1 MMLQAGTNPIID
13 IQIVDDSGVP
23 VTGLMAASFPAI
35 SYVIGGANAAVPV
48 TLSDL
53 ALVTTAYSSGGVKE
67 RTGGFYRFDLPAA
80 AVASASTQVRLIGEV
95 SGKRLL
101 CPTIDVIAAPA
112 THADAVSIAGGIA
125 ALGSPMQASSYVA
138 PTTPPTVVQ
147 IRQEMDANS
156 TKLANCDVLTSTRL
170 AASGYTVPPTVA
182 AIQAGMATH
191 ADITALGSP
200 LQASSYVAPTTP
212 PTVVQIRQEMDAN
225 STKLANCDVLTST
238 RLAASGYT
246 VPPTVAAIQAGMAT
260 HADITALG
268 SPMQASSYV
277 APTTPPTVV
286 QIRQEMDANSTKL
299 ANCDVLTSTRLAAS
313 GYTVPPTVAAIQAGM
328 ATHADITA
336 LGSPM
341 QASSY
346 TTPPSAASIAMTTA
360 SVLFVDGAANPLKVN
375 PDHTVSSLASAG
387 GTIANYIT
395 VPAAVAVASQDPM
408 VIACLRGDTLR
419 VSLPLMGNLTGRTK
433 LVLTAK
439 ATLSDSD
446 SMAVLQVVEG
456 TGLTRLNGGVASDA
470 DGGNLSV
477 ANASTG
483 AVNLVLSANTT
494 ASLAARD
501 LVWDAQ
507 AILSTGVVSPIR
519 GIMNVVADV
528 TQSVT

>member
-1 MMLQAGTNPIID
+1 
-13 IQIVDDSGVP
+13 
-23 VTGLMAASFPAI
+23 
-35 SYVIGGANAAVPV
+35 
-48 TLSDL
+48 
-53 ALVTTAYSSGGVKE
+53 
-67 RTGGFYRFDLPAA
+67 
-80 AVASASTQVRLIGEV
+80 
-95 SGKRLL
+95 
-101 CPTIDVIAAPA
+101 
-112 THADAVSIAGGIA
+112 
-125 ALGSPMQASSYVA
+125 
-138 PTTPPTVVQ
+138 
-147 IRQEMDANS
+147 
-156 TKLANCDVLTSTRL
+156 
-170 AASGYTVPPTVA
+170 
-182 AIQAGMATH
+182 
-191 ADITALGSP
+191 
-200 LQASSYVAPTTP
+200 
-212 PTVVQIRQEMDAN
+212 
-225 STKLANCDVLTST
+225 
-238 RLAASGYT
+238 
-246 VPPTVAAIQAGMAT
+246 MAT

>member
-1 MMLQAGTNPIID
+1 
-13 IQIVDDSGVP
+13 
-23 VTGLMAASFPAI
+23 
-35 SYVIGGANAAVPV
+35 
-48 TLSDL
+48 
-53 ALVTTAYSSGGVKE
+53 
-67 RTGGFYRFDLPAA
+67 
-80 AVASASTQVRLIGEV
+80 
-95 SGKRLL
+95 
-101 CPTIDVIAAPA
+101 
-112 THADAVSIAGGIA
+112 
-125 ALGSPMQASSYVA
+125 
-138 PTTPPTVVQ
+138 
-147 IRQEMDANS
+147 
-156 TKLANCDVLTSTRL
+156 
-170 AASGYTVPPTVA
+170 
-182 AIQAGMATH
+182 
-191 ADITALGSP
+191 
-200 LQASSYVAPTTP
+200 
-212 PTVVQIRQEMDAN
+212 
-225 STKLANCDVLTST
+225 
-238 RLAASGYT
+238 
-246 VPPTVAAIQAGMAT
+246 
-260 HADITALG
+260 
-268 SPMQASSYV
+268 
-277 APTTPPTVV
+277 
-286 QIRQEMDANSTKL
+286 
-299 ANCDVLTSTRLAAS
+299 
-313 GYTVPPTVAAIQAGM
+313 M

>member
-1 MMLQAGTNPIID
+1 MLLQAGTNPIID
-13 IQIVDDSGVP
+13 IQIVDDTGIP
-23 VTGLMAASFPAI
+23 VTGLVAASFPAI
-35 SYVIGGANAAVPV
+35 SYVIGGANAAVSV

-53 ALVTTAYSSGGVKE
+53 ALMTTAYTSGGVKE
-67 RTGGFYRFDLPAA
+67 LSGGFYRFDLPAA
-80 AVASASTQVRLIGEV
+80 AVASVSTQVRLIGEA

-112 THADAVSIAGGIA
+112 THAD
-125 ALGSPMQASSYVA
+125 
-138 PTTPPTVVQ
+138 
-147 IRQEMDANS
+147 
-156 TKLANCDVLTSTRL
+156 
-170 AASGYTVPPTVA
+170 
-182 AIQAGMATH
+182 
-191 ADITALGSP
+191 ITALGSP
-200 LQASSYVAPTTP
+200 MQASSYVAPTTP

-346 TTPPSAASIAMTTA
+346 VAPPSAASIALTTA
-360 SVLFVDGAANPLKVN
+360 SVLFVDGSANPLKVN
-375 PDHTVSSLASAG
+375 SDHSVNGGGSGGGGTVNAFSADALSQLAGLTIAVQLPSNVAANQGTIELVAGDDYLLSINRSFTVTLTGMLPDMTGNSSAAIAFTTAKRVVRVFPVTIVSS
-387 GTIANYIT
+387 
-395 VPAAVAVASQDPM
+395 
-408 VIACLRGDTLR
+408 
-419 VSLPLMGNLTGRTK
+419 NLTSIVIR
-433 LVLTAK
+433 VELTAAQTNALELGVGTWEPQFSTAAGLK
-439 ATLSDSD
+439 WSVPSPATNPF
-446 SMAVLQVVEG
+446 VLVV
-456 TGLTRLNGGVASDA
+456 DA
-470 DGGNLSV
+470 RPS
-477 ANASTG
+477 
-483 AVNLVLSANTT
+483 
-494 ASLAARD
+494 
-501 LVWDAQ
+501 
-507 AILSTGVVSPIR
+507 
-519 GIMNVVADV
+519 
-528 TQSVT
+528 